1 MNGTDTKP
9 MTWAHIA
16 VGGRLAL
23 LAACLGVM
31 VGCAGAAKQA
41 RERAAGRHMASK
53 VSFVDADRI
62 QPCNENQNENKQANP
77 SYWQYRGRP
86 LLLLGGSVEDN
97 LFQIPDIEQHLDLL
111 ASVGGNYVRCTM
123 SSRDPCNVWPFEK
136 DPATGLYD
144 LNKPGAEY
152 WRRFARFLD
161 LTAAREHLS
170 DYTLALTAHIR
181 EEEEVLLP
189 AYEELNVE
197 VRGGGAHLY
206 RAEHQKIHWWLGEL
220 DRLMTKL
227 EGRPTV
233 GPREVLAVLDR
244 ECTFSHL
251 MGHHDLRERSFLYPI
266 LDASLTVEAR
276 AHLWAGIR
284 ACRMEG
290 NS

>member
-1 MNGTDTKP
+1 MGRRPAPLSVAGGGIK
-9 MTWAHIA
+9 AH
-16 VGGRLAL
+16 
-23 LAACLGVM
+23 
-31 VGCAGAAKQA
+31 CAGRRGQA
-41 RERAAGRHMASK
+41 REGVPPRATM
-53 VSFVDADRI
+53 
-62 QPCNENQNENKQANP
+62 NP
-77 SYWQYRGRP
+77 ISSAHTVP
-86 LLLLGGSVEDN
+86 MISDL
-97 LFQIPDIEQHLDLL
+97 LDLHAELDEDL
-111 ASVGGNYVRCTM
+111 ALHREALM
-123 SSRDPCNVWPFEK
+123 R
-136 DPATGLYD
+136 
-144 LNKPGAEY
+144 
-152 WRRFARFLD
+152 LD

-227 EGRPTV
+227 EGRSTV

-251 MGHHDLRERSFLYPI
+251 MGNHDLRERGFLYPI